1 MKTLVLFDLELTLF
15 DEWGSFVP
23 MNERSVSLYVSKLP
37 ENCLFGLY
45 SWAVYDENDKKQF
58 MDDEQEWVENMF
70 GFKFNNEFLFTLDDV
85 MKMVQ
90 STVKSVTF
98 NRKSFFEFFSKE
110 TSMMQL
116 LKLEQFKDMH
126 LVLVDDTVQ
135 NMEVFNKDNNS
146 KLTFVQVNDL
156 PSF

>member
-23 MNERSVSLYVSKLP
+23 MNERSVSLYVSNLP
-37 ENCLFGLY
+37 NDCMFGLY
-45 SWAVYDENDKKQF
+45 SWAVYDEKDKQQF
-58 MDDEQEWVENMF
+58 VEDEQEWVENMF
-70 GFKFNNEFLFTLDDV
+70 GFKFNDEFLFTLDDV

-90 STVKSVTF
+90 STVKSVNF
-98 NRKSFFEFFSKE
+98 DRKGFFEFFSKE

-116 LKLEQFKDMH
+116 LKLKQFKDMH